1 MPFEAARKPPT
12 IYPTPDKPAPGHK
25 DTVVDAI
32 TRVKRD
38 IVIANRILAQQD
50 VLDAYG
56 HVAMRHP
63 HDPQRY
69 FCARSLSPAI
79 VEEDDIVEY
88 HLDGAPVGDE
98 KRPLYLERFIH
109 GGIFEKRPEIMASL
123 HSHAEDL
130 LPFSISR
137 TTRLRAVI
145 HTIGEIGD
153 NVPTWDIRDKFGDAT
168 TMLVTNMAQGRDL
181 AACLDCNRM
190 ALMRGHGFV
199 AAGRTIN
206 DLVRMAVYIPRNA
219 RVMMNAMRLGEFI
232 PLSKGEIEAR
242 SALDP
247 ESPAMK
253 RGWEFWAREAGV
265 GHLLE

>member
-1 MPFEAARKPPT
+1 MDP
-12 IYPTPDKPAPGHK
+12 
-25 DTVVDAI
+25 V
-32 TRVKRD
+32 TRTRRD
-38 IVIANRILAQQD
+38 LVIANRILAAND

-63 HDPQRY
+63 SDSSRY

-88 HLDGAPVGDE
+88 HLDGTPVNAE
-98 KRPLYLERFIH
+98 KRPLYLERYIH
-109 GGIFEKRPEIMASL
+109 GAVFEQRPEVMASL
-123 HSHAEDL
+123 HSHAEDV
-130 LPFSISR
+130 LPFSISK
-137 TTRLRAVI
+137 TTRMRAVI

-153 NVPTWDIRDKFGDAT
+153 DIPTWDIRDKFGDAT

-181 AACLDCNRM
+181 AACLDCRRL

-199 AAGRTIN
+199 AVGRTIN
-206 DLVRMAVYIPRNA
+206 DLVRMAVYVPRNA
-219 RVMMNAMRLGEFI
+219 RVQMNAMRLGEYI
-232 PLSKGEIEAR
+232 ALTPGEIAAR
-242 SALDP
+242 QALDP
-247 ESPAMK
+247 EAAAMK

>member
-1 MPFEAARKPPT
+1 M
-12 IYPTPDKPAPGHK
+12 
-25 DTVVDAI
+25 DAV

-38 IVIANRILAQQD
+38 LVIANRILARQD

-63 HDPQRY
+63 LDPQRY

-79 VEEDDIVEY
+79 VEVEDIVEF
-88 HLDGAPVGDE
+88 HLDGTPAGDE

-109 GGIFEKRPEIMASL
+109 GGVFEARPDMRASL
-123 HSHAEDL
+123 HSHAEDV
-130 LPFSISR
+130 LPFSIST

-153 NVPTWDIRDKFGDAT
+153 DVPTWDIRAKFGDAT
-168 TMLVTNMAQGRDL
+168 TMLVTDMAQARDL
-181 AACLDCNRM
+181 ASCLGCGRM

-232 PLSKGEIEAR
+232 SLSPGEIAAR
-242 SALDP
+242 AALDP
-247 ESPAMK
+247 EAPAMK
-253 RGWEFWAREAGV
+253 RGWEFWAKEAGA
-265 GHLLE
+265 GHLLEDV